1 MPSSFQSLA
10 RRLAPMGIFCCLVI
24 VLLGSLRSVPVIAS
38 NTTTLSD
45 ESTTLPEWL
54 TTLELT
60 PLQIRQVLGI
70 DTVLHQQIRAILTTQ
85 QYNKLQTFMDENES
99 QQLNIHDVDLDLSL
113 YQQAAL
119 NTAFEEAITSLI
131 NILSLEQ
138 KQLFFYNLEN
148 HSPVESDIPIEI

>member
-1 MPSSFQSLA
+1 MPLSFRLLA

-24 VLLGSLRSVPVIAS
+24 VLPVALRRVPVSAS
-38 NTTTLSD
+38 STTPINA

-54 TTLELT
+54 TTLDLT

-70 DTVLHQQIRAILTTQ
+70 DTVLHQQIVAILTTE
-85 QYNKLQTFMDENES
+85 QYNKLQTFMDANENQS
-99 QQLNIHDVDLDLSL
+99 LNIHDVDLDLSL

-119 NTAFEEAITSLI
+119 NTAFEAAITSLV

-138 KQLFFYNLEN
+138 KRLFFDNLEN
-148 HSPVESDIPIEI
+148 HGPGSPGLEI